1 MNAVRPTLSSRAC
14 LGPCVVAGKAVW
26 HRNISGPAST
36 GSPWSWT
43 AFWPDRCRRILSRDD
58 IRAAHPYALHRC
70 AAEVAKCLLEALN
83 AREQAMILG
92 LPTDDGGAQT
102 SIPCSAND
110 WIGIGSRT
118 RPVAYRT
125 SGTLAQTQA
134 RLAVS
139 RMAVTRNTQCS
150 PSVAAMAPPE
160 SGPSDW
166 PRNIADAVTP

>member
-1 MNAVRPTLSSRAC
+1 MPELKSNREQSRDSMIRYGA
-14 LGPCVVAGKAVW
+14 W
-26 HRNISGPAST
+26 
-36 GSPWSWT
+36 
-43 AFWPDRCRRILSRDD
+43 WPDADYLLTVRGVPEQTFALAPLNDD
-58 IRAAHPYALHRC
+58 L
-70 AAEVAKCLLEALN
+70 
-83 AREQAMILG
+83 
-92 LPTDDGGAQT
+92 
-102 SIPCSAND
+102 
-110 WIGIGSRT
+110 IGIGFHT

-150 PSVAAMAPPE
+150 PSVAAMTPPE